1 MAKVCRFCRDK
12 VDKVDYKDVDKIKD
26 FMLDS
31 GKILPR
37 RISGLCAQHQ
47 RMISRVI
54 KKCRHSGLIPHV
66 VEYYK

>member
-12 VDKVDYKDVDKIKD
+12 IDKINYKDVDRIKD

-37 RISGLCAQHQ
+37 RISGLCARHQ

-54 KKCRHSGLIPHV
+54 KKCRDSGLIPHV
-66 VEYYK
+66 IEYYK